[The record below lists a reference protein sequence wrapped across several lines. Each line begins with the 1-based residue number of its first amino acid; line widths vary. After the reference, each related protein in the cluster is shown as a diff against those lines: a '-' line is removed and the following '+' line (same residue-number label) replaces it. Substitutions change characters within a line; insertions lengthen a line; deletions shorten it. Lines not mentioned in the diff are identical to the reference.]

1 MLRPVF
7 LLCVMF
13 IGAILFS
20 SAQSSGNSVS
30 DNASSARR
38 AASLAESGHCLE
50 ALAPLKKNAAII
62 KDRDLKRKVLLDGV
76 RCAMTLHQN
85 DAALEFLRVLSRDFP
100 NDPDALYVSI
110 HAFSDLSTFL
120 SQELARNAPS
130 SYQAHELL
138 AESFES
144 GGDWGKAEKEY
155 REILAQDPNL
165 PGIHFRLGRALLSTP
180 NPSADI
186 ATEAK
191 GEFEQELKIDPKN
204 AGAEYVL
211 GELARQ
217 SQDWTEAVEHFSRA
231 SKLDPQFGE
240 AFFGLGASLVAEKQF
255 EKAIAPLEVAVKLEP
270 GNPDAHYSLG
280 MAYTRAGR
288 KQDGE
293 KEFAIHKQI
302 MSTGGDK
309 EKPPESQSK

>member
-1 MLRPVF
+1 M
-7 LLCVMF
+7 
-13 IGAILFS
+13 A
-20 SAQSSGNSVS
+20 
-30 DNASSARR
+30 
-38 AASLAESGHCLE
+38 
-50 ALAPLKKNAAII
+50 
-62 KDRDLKRKVLLDGV
+62 
-76 RCAMTLHQN
+76 LHQT
-85 DAALEFLRVLSRDFP
+85 DAGLEFLRRLARDFP
-100 NDPDALYVSI
+100 DDPDALYVSI

-120 SQELARNAPS
+120 SQELAREDPS

-144 GGDWGKAEKEY
+144 GGNWDNAEKEY
-155 REILAQDPNL
+155 RAILKENPNL
-165 PGIHFRLGRALLSTP
+165 PGIHFRLGRALLSKP
-180 NPSADI
+180 NPGVDVVA
-186 ATEAK
+186 EAK
-191 GEFEQELKIDPKN
+191 SEFEQELKIDPKN

-217 SQDWTEAVEHFSRA
+217 GQDWEQAVEHFSRA

-255 EKAIAPLEVAVKLEP
+255 EQAIAPLEVAVKLEP

-288 KQDGE
+288 KLDGE

-309 EKPPESQSK
+309 DSSPSSQNK